1 MRQKET
7 LVQGDRG
14 NSCLN
19 LPRTTVLVLA
29 LKVPHSRKILCFRQ
43 RRMFIYPRDKGRAEG
58 WSKDD
63 LR

>member
-14 NSCLN
+14 NNCLN

-29 LKVPHSRKILCFRQ
+29 LKVPHSRKILFQ
-43 RRMFIYPRDKGRAEG
+43 AK
-58 WSKDD
+58 KDGY
-63 LR
+63 LP